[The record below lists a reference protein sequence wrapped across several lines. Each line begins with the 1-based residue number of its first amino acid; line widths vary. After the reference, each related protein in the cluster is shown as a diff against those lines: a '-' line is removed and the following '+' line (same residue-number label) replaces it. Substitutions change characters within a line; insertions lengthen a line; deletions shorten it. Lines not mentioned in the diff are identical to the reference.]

1 MEYRYEIPDS
11 FYSLFRSSN
20 REMYIE
26 ALLMINQ
33 EYEYHSYYL
42 SKEACI
48 DVLSEYFSQKKF
60 NIKQEEDETESDLL
74 ETPANRV
81 LNWLL
86 KNGWLK
92 KLEDYCAQ
100 VTNII
105 IPDYASVFLE
115 AFEKLT
121 NQEMEDTEVYIQNV
135 HAILFSLRNDPNA
148 NAGLLKTAFY
158 NTRKLNKSLQDMLHN
173 MNRFFDSLLQQ
184 NFYGDLLKE
193 HLEGYVEK
201 IVRGKYHILKTS
213 DNFYIYK
220 SDIKQWIW
228 EMKNDEH
235 WLEALAVRE
244 QNNIHPF
251 TEMLES
257 IDHGFDMIEWRI
269 ANLDREHMKYVKAT
283 VVRMNYL
290 LNQESSMR
298 GMVVQILNEISKRQQ
313 PEADLKRVAEHMN
326 LSQFETLT
334 EKSLYRR
341 RAPRKNFIANL
352 QPQEEQQE
360 LSKEDIL
367 RFNQIHNRFSRSQIE
382 EFLER
387 NADSH
392 GTIRITEA
400 SVKNQED
407 FEKLILA
414 YDDAGKRNSK
424 YQLLPSQGG
433 DTDPGIVDNGRYRYP
448 RLTFIRKEHI

>member
-173 MNRFFDSLLQQ
+173 KD
-184 NFYGDLLKE
+184 
-193 HLEGYVEK
+193 
-201 IVRGKYHILKTS
+201 
-213 DNFYIYK
+213 
-220 SDIKQWIW
+220 
-228 EMKNDEH
+228 
-235 WLEALAVRE
+235 
-244 QNNIHPF
+244 
-251 TEMLES
+251 
-257 IDHGFDMIEWRI
+257 
-269 ANLDREHMKYVKAT
+269 
-283 VVRMNYL
+283 
-290 LNQESSMR
+290 
-298 GMVVQILNEISKRQQ
+298 
-313 PEADLKRVAEHMN
+313 
-326 LSQFETLT
+326 
-334 EKSLYRR
+334 
-341 RAPRKNFIANL
+341 
-352 QPQEEQQE
+352 
-360 LSKEDIL
+360 
-367 RFNQIHNRFSRSQIE
+367 
-382 EFLER
+382 
-387 NADSH
+387 
-392 GTIRITEA
+392 
-400 SVKNQED
+400 
-407 FEKLILA
+407 
-414 YDDAGKRNSK
+414 
-424 YQLLPSQGG
+424 
-433 DTDPGIVDNGRYRYP
+433 
-448 RLTFIRKEHI
+448 